1 MPALEEFHSPAPEAA
16 PDAVPV
22 EIAHLYVHIP
32 FCPKVC
38 PYCSFY
44 KETSDRNKTAR
55 FLDAVLL
62 ELDRQQATLPPLR
75 PQTIFFGG
83 GTPSALSTPQLEYLL
98 TGLRARLDLSALEEW
113 TLEMNPATVSL
124 EKARALRALGVN
136 RVSMGVQ
143 SWEPQLLAVLGRVH
157 SAEQARRSYEILRE
171 AGFENVN
178 LDLIFG
184 IPTQTPAMWQRS
196 LATTLAL
203 GPEHISAY
211 NLTYEEDTDFFRRF
225 VTGEF
230 TQDGDA
236 DADLFEQTADTL
248 AAGGFEPYEISNF
261 SRPGRECAHNL
272 AYWQGRDYLGLGP
285 SAFSTVGERRW
296 AGVRDTAAYND
307 RIHLGVTAAD
317 FEEAVPPAM
326 RRAETIAFGLR
337 TNRGVALETLRP
349 WPEQV
354 AEFAALGLL
363 ETTASARVLLTRK
376 GRLLADT
383 VAEAFI

>member
-1 MPALEEFHSPAPEAA
+1 MTTKGENCQFLSTPGGEGPSGE
-16 PDAVPV
+16 V
-22 EIAHLYVHIP
+22 AHLYVHIP
-32 FCPKVC
+32 FCPKIC

-44 KETSDRNKTAR
+44 KETTDRNKTQR
-55 FLDAVLL
+55 FLDALLL
-62 ELDRQQATLPPLR
+62 ELEQQSAVLPPWR
-75 PQTIFFGG
+75 PRTIFFGG

-98 TGLRARLDLSALEEW
+98 TGLRARLDLSALTEW

-124 EKARALRALGVN
+124 EKARVLRGLGVN

-184 IPTQTPAMWQRS
+184 VPTQTPAMWRRS
-196 LATTLAL
+196 LEATMAL

-225 VTGEF
+225 VTGEL
-230 TQDGDA
+230 TQDTEA
-236 DADLFEQTADTL
+236 DADLFELTADTL

-261 SRPGRECAHNL
+261 ARPGRECAHNL
-272 AYWQGRDYLGLGP
+272 AYWLGADYLGLGP

-296 AGVRDTAAYND
+296 ANVRDTAAYND
-307 RIHLGVTAAD
+307 RIHAGASAVD
-317 FEEAVPPAM
+317 FEEAVPVAM
-326 RRAETIAFGLR
+326 RRSEVIAFGLR
-337 TNRGVALETLRP
+337 TNRGVAAETLRA

-363 ETTASARVLLTRK
+363 ETTPGDRVLLTRK
-376 GRLLADT
+376 GRLLADA
-383 VAEAFI
+383 VAEAFV